1 MQLEEIKVN
10 FQAGLPT
17 RWFLNPRWAPQIKAV
32 WLNTY
37 SSWQCT
43 QAYKAAR
50 QFLYTKSLLLIF
62 IFPITQ
68 NS

>member
-32 WLNTY
+32 
-37 SSWQCT
+37 
-43 QAYKAAR
+43 
-50 QFLYTKSLLLIF
+50 
-62 IFPITQ
+62 
-68 NS
+68 